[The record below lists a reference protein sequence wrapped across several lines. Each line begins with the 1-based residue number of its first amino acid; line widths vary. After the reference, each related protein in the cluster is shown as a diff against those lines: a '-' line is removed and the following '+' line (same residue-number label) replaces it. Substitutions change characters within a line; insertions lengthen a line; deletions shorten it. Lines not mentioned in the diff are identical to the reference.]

1 MPRKPKIADGPAE
14 LRRRAEG
21 RLGKLKSHQRLDA
34 GTQRLL
40 HELEIHQIEL
50 EMQNAEL
57 HKARDELEAAL
68 ENYADLYD
76 FAPVGY
82 FSLDESGVIVESNL
96 TGASL
101 LGIERSRLINR
112 RLQFLVSPTSRPTF
126 LAFLENVIAGSKEQ
140 ECEAL
145 LLKEG
150 GGVFWAGFRG
160 TSTVSLKGMRKRCRV
175 VFGDIS
181 VRKLAEETQSRLET
195 MTDANRK
202 LNREIARRKKVEQ
215 ALQKSEQHQI
225 RLLKQSQS
233 MQAQLRHLSHEILH
247 AQEEE
252 RKRISRELHDE
263 IAQALV
269 GINVHLEGLTR
280 EAAGK
285 PGGLHSKI
293 VRTQRVV
300 RETMDIVHLFA
311 RELRPTVLD
320 DLGLIPALHAFMNEF
335 TERTGVRASLT
346 VFAAIEQLDME
357 KRTVLYRVAH
367 EALNNVARHAQAS
380 RVAVNIEKLPDSVS
394 MKIIDNGKSF
404 DVGSAFQANRGRRLG
419 LLGMRERVE
428 MVGGHFDVQ
437 SARGQGTTISAQIP
451 LDTPRAQGLKG
462 TRTASETVG
471 GKLSPPQLGPGPQ

>member
-1 MPRKPKIADGPAE
+1 MPRKVIISNAPAG
-14 LRRRAEG
+14 LRRCAEG
-21 RLGKLKSHQRLDA
+21 RVGKQQRHRSLDA

-40 HELEIHQIEL
+40 HEVEVHQIEL

-82 FSLDESGVIVESNL
+82 LSLDESGVIMESNL

-101 LGIERSRLINR
+101 LGIERSRLLNR
-112 RLQFLVSPTSRPTF
+112 RLQFLVSPASRSVF
-126 LAFLENVIAGSKEQ
+126 LAFLKNIFAGSREL

-145 LLKEG
+145 LLNEDG
-150 GGVFWAGFRG
+150 RAFWASFRA
-160 TSTVSLKGMRKRCRV
+160 TSTVSLKGMRKWCRV

-181 VRKLAEETQSRLET
+181 ARKQAEETQSRLET
-195 MTDANRK
+195 ITDANRE

-215 ALQKSEQHQI
+215 ALQKSKQYQN
-225 RLLKQSQS
+225 RLLQQSRR
-233 MQAQLRHLSHEILH
+233 MQAQLRQLSHQILH

-269 GINVHLEGLTR
+269 GVNVHLEGLTR
-280 EAAGK
+280 ETAHK
-285 PGGLHSKI
+285 PGVLRQKI

-300 RETMDIVHLFA
+300 RQTMDIVHLFA
-311 RELRPTVLD
+311 RELRPTMLD
-320 DLGLIPALHAFMNEF
+320 DLGLIPALHAFLNEF

-346 VFAAIEQLDME
+346 VFAAVEQLNMD

-380 RVAVNIEKLPDSVS
+380 RVEVSIERLPDSVS
-394 MKIIDNGKSF
+394 MKIKDNGKSF
-404 DVGSAFQANRGRRLG
+404 EVQNVLQANRGRRLG

-428 MVGGHFDVQ
+428 MVGGYFHVQ
-437 SARGQGTTISAQIP
+437 SARGFGTTISAQIP
-451 LDTPRAQGLKG
+451 LGAPRAREPKGQGVGNGRFVK
-462 TRTASETVG
+462 AST
-471 GKLSPPQLGPGPQ
+471 S

>member
-1 MPRKPKIADGPAE
+1 MPRKPNISDGPAE

-21 RLGKLKSHQRLDA
+21 RLGKRQSHPRLDA

-40 HELEIHQIEL
+40 HELEVHQIEL
-50 EMQNAEL
+50 EMQNAEM
-57 HKARDELEAAL
+57 HKARDELEVAL

-82 FSLDESGVIVESNL
+82 FSLDESGVIMESNL

-101 LGIERSRLINR
+101 LGIERSRLVNR
-112 RLQFLVSPTSRPTF
+112 CLQFFVSPTSRPTL
-126 LAFLENVIAGSKEQ
+126 LAFLEKVFAGSKVL

-150 GGVFWAGFRG
+150 GGTFWVAFRA
-160 TSTVSLKGMRKRCRV
+160 TSTVSLKGMRKWCRV
-175 VFGDIS
+175 VFADIS
-181 VRKLAEETQSRLET
+181 ARKQAEETQSRLET
-195 MTDANRK
+195 MTDTNRE
-202 LNREIARRKKVEQ
+202 LNREIARRKTVEQ
-215 ALQKSEQHQI
+215 ALQKSRQHQI
-225 RLLKQSQS
+225 RLLKQSHR
-233 MQAQLRHLSHEILH
+233 MQAQLRHLSHQILH

-269 GINVHLEGLTR
+269 GINVHLAALTR
-280 EAAGK
+280 ETAGK
-285 PGGLHSKI
+285 PGILQQKI
-293 VRTQRVV
+293 VRTQQVV
-300 RETMDIVHLFA
+300 TKTMDIVHLFA

-346 VFAAIEQLDME
+346 VFAAVEQLNMD

-380 RVAVNIEKLPDSVS
+380 RVEVNIEKLPDSVS
-394 MKIIDNGKSF
+394 MKIKDNGKSF
-404 DVGSAFQANRGRRLG
+404 DVESVLHVNRGRRLG

-428 MVGGHFDVQ
+428 MVGGRFHVQ
-437 SARGQGTTISAQIP
+437 SAQGQGTTISAQIP
-451 LDTPRAQGLKG
+451 LGTPRSRRLKG
-462 TRTASETVG
+462 TTIESATVG
-471 GKLSPPQLGPGPQ
+471 GNSASPRL